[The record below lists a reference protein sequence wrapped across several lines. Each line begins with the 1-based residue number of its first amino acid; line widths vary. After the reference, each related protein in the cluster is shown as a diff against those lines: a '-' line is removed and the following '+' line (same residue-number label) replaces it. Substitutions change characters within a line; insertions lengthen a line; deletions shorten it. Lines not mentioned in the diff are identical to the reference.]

1 MPKTVVIV
9 GVGALGSHLVQFL
22 RNEDAKIRVI
32 DFDRV
37 EQKNVQSQF
46 HAKTNTG
53 KKKVE
58 ALAQTMKF
66 LYGRDILKV
75 SNKLTKDNVDQLL
88 NDADLIVDCLDNG
101 EARRLVQG
109 FARARGRACVHGALA
124 ADGAFGRV
132 VWDEN
137 FAIDDEDVE
146 GAETCAGGEF
156 LPFIAIVSAYLA
168 RAVQR
173 FLREGKQ
180 TGFSISNSG
189 AVVRI

>member
-1 MPKTVVIV
+1 MAGPIVTIV
-9 GVGALGSHLVQFL
+9 GVGALGSHLIQFL
-22 RNEDAKIRVI
+22 RNEDVKLKVI

-37 EQKNVQSQF
+37 EQRNIQSQF
-46 HAKTNTG
+46 HAKTSVG

-58 ALAQTMKF
+58 GLAQTMKF
-66 LYGRDILKV
+66 LYGRLVFKV

-88 NDADLIVDCLDNG
+88 HDADLIVDCLDNG

-132 VWDEN
+132 VWDED
-137 FAIDDEDVE
+137 FTIDDENVE
-146 GAETCAGGEF
+146 GEATCAAGEF

-168 RAVQR
+168 RVVQIHLEDGR
-173 FLREGKQ
+173 KVGY
-180 TGFSISNSG
+180 SISNAG
-189 AVVRI
+189 ATRL

>member
-1 MPKTVVIV
+1 MAGPVVTVV

-22 RNEDAKIRVI
+22 RNEDVKLKVI

-46 HAKTNTG
+46 HAKTTVG

-58 ALAQTMKF
+58 GISQTMKF
-66 LYGRDILKV
+66 LYGRPVFKV

-88 NDADLIVDCLDNG
+88 HDADLIVDCLDNG

-132 VWDEN
+132 VWDDD
-137 FAIDDEDVE
+137 FTIDDESEE
-146 GAETCAGGEF
+146 GAATCADGEF
-156 LPFIAIVSAYLA
+156 LPFIAIASAYLA
-168 RAVQR
+168 RAIQV
-173 FLREGKQ
+173 FLKDGKKV
-180 TGFSISNSG
+180 GFSISNAG
-189 AVVRI
+189 ATRI

>member
-1 MPKTVVIV
+1 MARTIVIV

-37 EQKNVQSQF
+37 EQKNIASQF

-66 LYGRDILKV
+66 LYGYNVFKV

-88 NDADLIVDCLDNG
+88 HDADLIVDCLDNG
-101 EARRLVQG
+101 EARRLIQG
-109 FARARGRACVHGALA
+109 FARARGRACIHGALA
-124 ADGAFGRV
+124 ADGAFGQV
-132 VWDEN
+132 VWDKD
-137 FAIDDEDVE
+137 FTVDDEDVA

-156 LPFIAIVSAYLA
+156 LPFIAIVSSYLA

-180 TGFSISNSG
+180 TGYSISNSG
-189 AVVRI
+189 AVRI